1 MLRSMSSAISALRNH
16 QTFMDVI
23 STNIANINTTGYKS
37 SRVTFQDLLSQTLN
51 SGSAPSDA
59 GGGINPIQVGLGMRL
74 GGIATIFTQGNPQ
87 ATGQP
92 RDLAIQGDGFFV
104 LQMGE
109 ETYYSRDGVIDVGT
123 DNTLVNPTT
132 GMRLMGWMADA
143 SGAINSGMP
152 AGVVTIPYGT
162 GEARATTAITYQGNL
177 DAESVAAD
185 TVEATVPVYDSLGN
199 IHALTLTFTKTAN
212 DREWTWAVTAPAG
225 VTVSN
230 PVGTTIT
237 FAANGSYSTPATT
250 TIDLSGFA
258 NGAADMSAVVLD
270 FSAITQLAKASDVGA
285 TNQDGLAAG
294 TLTDFA
300 VNEFGE
306 VLGLYSNGMTR
317 TVAQIALA
325 TFSNPAGLLRMGQNL
340 FFPSSN
346 SGTPNVGA
354 PGEGTRGRILSG
366 YLEMSNVDL
375 AREFTDMIIAQRGFQ
390 ANSRVVTT
398 SDEILQE
405 LVNLKR

>member
-1 MLRSMSSAISALRNH
+1 MLRSMASAISALRNH
-16 QTFMDVI
+16 QTFMDVV
-23 STNIANINTTGYKS
+23 STNIANINTTGYKA
-37 SRVTFQDLLSQTLN
+37 SRVTFQDLLSQSLTM
-51 SGSAPSDA
+51 GSAPTEGV
-59 GGGINPIQVGLGMRL
+59 GGTNPVQVGLGMRL
-74 GGIATIFTQGNPQ
+74 GGIDTIFTQGNPR

-104 LQMGE
+104 LEKGG
-109 ETYYSRDGVIDVGT
+109 ETYYSRDGAIDVGT
-123 DNTLVNPTT
+123 DSTLVNPTT

-143 SGAINSGMP
+143 TGAINTGLP
-152 AGVVTIPYGT
+152 AGVITIPYGT
-162 GEARATTAITYQGNL
+162 GEARATSEVTYQGNL
-177 DAESVAAD
+177 DSAAVAGD
-185 TVEATVPVYDSLGN
+185 TVEATIPVYDSLGE

-212 DREWTWAVTAPAG
+212 NREWSWAVTAPAG
-225 VTVSN
+225 VTVAN

-237 FAANGSYSTPATT
+237 FDVNGAYSAPATT
-250 TIDLSGFA
+250 TIDLTGFA
-258 NGAADMSAVVLD
+258 NGAANMTGITLD
-270 FSAITQLAKASDVGA
+270 FSSLTQLAKVSEVGA
-285 TNQDGLAAG
+285 SNQDGLSAG
-294 TLTDFA
+294 TLIDFS

-306 VLGLYSNGMTR
+306 VLGLYSNGMSR

-325 TFSNPAGLLRMGQNL
+325 SFNNPAGLLRMGQNL
-340 FFPSSN
+340 FFPSPN
-346 SGTPNVGA
+346 SGTPTMGA
-354 PGEGTRGRILSG
+354 PGDGTRGRVWSG

>member
-1 MLRSMSSAISALRNH
+1 MLRSMASAISALRNH
-16 QTFMDVI
+16 QTFMDVV
-23 STNIANINTTGYKS
+23 STNIANVNTTGYKA
-37 SRVTFQDLLSQTLN
+37 SRVTFQDVMSQTL
-51 SGSAPSDA
+51 SSASAPTDTV
-59 GGGINPIQVGLGMRL
+59 GGINPVQVGLGMRL
-74 GGIATIFTQGNPQ
+74 GGIDTIFTQGNPR

-104 LQMGE
+104 LQQGDT
-109 ETYYSRDGVIDVGT
+109 TYYSRDGVVDVGT

-132 GMRLMGWMADA
+132 GMRLMGWVADTT
-143 SGAINSGMP
+143 GAINTGLP
-152 AGVVTIPYGT
+152 TGAITIPYGT
-162 GEARATTAITYQGNL
+162 GEARATTEVTYQGNL
-177 DAESVAAD
+177 DAEAEATD
-185 TVEATVPVYDSLGN
+185 TVEATIPVYDSLGE

-225 VTVSN
+225 VTVAN
-230 PVGTTIT
+230 PTGTTIA
-237 FAANGSYSTPATT
+237 FDSAGAYSTPETT
-250 TIDLSGFA
+250 TIDLTGFT
-258 NGAADMSAVVLD
+258 NGAANMTGVVLD
-270 FSAITQLAKASDVGA
+270 FSSLTQLAQASEVGA
-285 TNQDGLAAG
+285 TNQDGLSAG
-294 TLTDFA
+294 TLIDFS

-306 VLGLYSNGMTR
+306 VLGLYSNGMSR

-325 TFSNPAGLLRMGQNL
+325 SFNNPAGMLRMGQNL
-340 FFPSSN
+340 FFPSPN
-346 SGTPNVGA
+346 SGTASVGA
-354 PGEGTRGRILSG
+354 PGEGSRGRVWSG